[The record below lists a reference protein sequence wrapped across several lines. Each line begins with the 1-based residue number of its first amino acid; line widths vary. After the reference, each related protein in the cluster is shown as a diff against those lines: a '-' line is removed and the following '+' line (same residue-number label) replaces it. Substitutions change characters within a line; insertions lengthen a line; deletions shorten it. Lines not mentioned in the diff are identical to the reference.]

1 MPLPRTDYSIK
12 IKHTFRS
19 GLLLGLGCFS
29 GFFSPTVLAQS
40 ISYSQAEQSLLTSS
54 YSTQANQAL
63 QQSAEL
69 QAQAIKGLGLPRVER
84 LAPRK
89 LPIAKPNAARLA
101 VNNNKMYNV
110 LN

>member
-54 YSTQANQAL
+54 FSTQANQAL

-69 QAQAIKGLGLPRVER
+69 QAQAIKGLGLPRVDLNVRAYAFHNELISSRR
-84 LAPRK
+84 LK
-89 LPIAKPNAARLA
+89 KTT
-101 VNNNKMYNV
+101 
-110 LN
+110 